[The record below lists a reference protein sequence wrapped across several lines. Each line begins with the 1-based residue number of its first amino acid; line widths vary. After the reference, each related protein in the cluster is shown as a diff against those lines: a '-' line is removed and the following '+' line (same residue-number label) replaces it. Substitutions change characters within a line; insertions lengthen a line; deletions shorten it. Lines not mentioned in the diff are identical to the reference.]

1 MLKTVR
7 DACTPHKMAFDY
19 AMANQIE
26 DLAQLIKGET
36 DGTEFFAKTHITA
49 GMNRLFEAGLQRL
62 AGKSDQAVFELTQ
75 AMGGGKTH
83 TMVAFG
89 LLAKDDALR
98 KSVVG
103 ELHAKN
109 KFEKAKVVALS
120 GRNHPAHFLWGEI
133 ADQLG
138 KGEVFKKYWNDGA
151 KAPDEDAWRNLL
163 GDDPVLILLD
173 ELPPF
178 FDYAITQPVGAG
190 TLAQVATAALSNLFS
205 AALKLKRVTIVMSNL
220 SGAYEGA
227 SKDLA
232 KAIKNLEQEA
242 KRQAKPITPVELAG
256 DEIYQILKKRLFAK
270 LPSEVVIDE
279 VAEAYS
285 KAIREAEKSKS
296 IAKSQEQ
303 IADEIRKAYPFHPA
317 IKDVIALFK
326 NNESYRQTRGLMQF
340 VSKLIRSVWN
350 RKTNDAFLI
359 GLQHLDLRDEE
370 VKDEV
375 LRINDLHG
383 AIATDI
389 CSKGAAHAE
398 VIDAQNEA
406 SGDAAIQVSTLLLTA
421 SLSNAVD
428 AVKGLTE
435 QQLISYLIAPQR
447 SAHEFK
453 EAFAALRSEAWY
465 LHSDAASG
473 AFYFSNIENLQKRL
487 VGEAERA
494 PANKIEAEMKSRLEK
509 IFHPK
514 TKQAYGEVKALPT
527 IDEVKLNGARV
538 LIILSPDSKNP
549 PEVASRYYDA
559 VVEKNNFCVLSG
571 DGSDIADLEKGVRT
585 LWAITKLQNELGEG
599 SPHYRELD
607 ERFGTAQ
614 LEFFSSVQSTFNRLY
629 YPTKKGLVPAALML
643 QYEQNNFDGEDQI
656 VRALSGTGVSKLVL
670 DVAKDAEAHIA
681 KAQDILWPE
690 NQKKVPWKDLRSKA
704 LQNPRWTWLP
714 HNGLDALRKIAEERG
729 IWRDNE
735 DGYVERGPFAKPK
748 TSVSVTEVSEQ
759 DPATGRVTLNVA
771 AHGAGKTPQLYVD
784 KSPSVSTKSQRL
796 TDPKLDTTDTRLY
809 FIAVDPKGEHDTGEP
824 VCWTNALTI
833 THQPT
838 ESGGKRFVE
847 LKVVPRGTIR
857 FTLTGA
863 NPAEGEVYKQPI
875 AIGDGAQTIYCHAED
890 DGVTAK
896 RTFEIPPRGTKGAVI
911 KKEKPATLTERV
923 ETADTTETFTLLK
936 QLKEA
941 KAEAGTV
948 KLDVGQGTKNLSL
961 RFGSDCRVTGE
972 KLEALIAAARAA
984 LGDGGAEVRI
994 AVTGCIDFAFG
1005 ADLESFAGA
1014 RGIELDPRN
1023 VSQ

>member
-7 DACTPHKMAFDY
+7 DACEPHKMAFDY

-26 DLAQLIKGET
+26 DLAQLIRGET
-36 DGTEFFAKTHITA
+36 DGKAFFEKTHITA

-83 TMVAFG
+83 TMLAFG
-89 LLAKDDALR
+89 LLVKDDALR
-98 KSVVG
+98 KSVVA
-103 ELHAKN
+103 ELHTKS

-138 KGEVFKKYWNDGA
+138 KGDTFKKYWLDGP
-151 KAPDEDAWRNLL
+151 KAPDEEAWINLL

-227 SKDLA
+227 SNDLT
-232 KAIKNLEQEA
+232 KAIRNLEQEA

-270 LPSEVVIDE
+270 LPSDGVIDE

-303 IADEIRKAYPFHPA
+303 IADEIRKAYPFHPS

-389 CSKGAAHAE
+389 CAKGSAHAE

-406 SGDAAIQVSTLLLTA
+406 RGDAAVQVATLLLTA

-428 AVKGLTE
+428 AVKGLAE

-453 EAFAALRSEAWY
+453 EAFAALRGEAWY
-465 LHSDAASG
+465 LHSDPASG
-473 AFYFSNIENLQKRL
+473 AFYFSNIENLLKRL
-487 VGEAERA
+487 AGEAERA
-494 PANKIEAEMKSRLEK
+494 PANKIEAEMKARLEK
-509 IFHPK
+509 IFQPK
-514 TKQAYGEVKALPT
+514 TKKAYGDIKALPT
-527 IDEVKLNGARV
+527 IDEVKLNGPRV
-538 LIILSPDSKNP
+538 LIVLSPDSKNP
-549 PEVASRYYDA
+549 PEVASGYYEA

-614 LEFFSSVQSTFNRLY
+614 LEFFSSRGVDHSRLRWR
-629 YPTKKGLVPAALML
+629 
-643 QYEQNNFDGEDQI
+643 
-656 VRALSGTGVSKLVL
+656 VR
-670 DVAKDAEAHIA
+670 EAGP
-681 KAQDILWPE
+681 DRRYRP
-690 NQKKVPWKDLRSKA
+690 
-704 LQNPRWTWLP
+704 PRM
-714 HNGLDALRKIAEERG
+714 
-729 IWRDNE
+729 
-735 DGYVERGPFAKPK
+735 
-748 TSVSVTEVSEQ
+748 
-759 DPATGRVTLNVA
+759 
-771 AHGAGKTPQLYVD
+771 
-784 KSPSVSTKSQRL
+784 
-796 TDPKLDTTDTRLY
+796 PKLGLLGLLR
-809 FIAVDPKGEHDTGEP
+809 
-824 VCWTNALTI
+824 
-833 THQPT
+833 
-838 ESGGKRFVE
+838 GGGR
-847 LKVVPRGTIR
+847 R
-857 FTLTGA
+857 
-863 NPAEGEVYKQPI
+863 
-875 AIGDGAQTIYCHAED
+875 
-890 DGVTAK
+890 
-896 RTFEIPPRGTKGAVI
+896 
-911 KKEKPATLTERV
+911 
-923 ETADTTETFTLLK
+923 
-936 QLKEA
+936 
-941 KAEAGTV
+941 
-948 KLDVGQGTKNLSL
+948 
-961 RFGSDCRVTGE
+961 
-972 KLEALIAAARAA
+972 
-984 LGDGGAEVRI
+984 
-994 AVTGCIDFAFG
+994 
-1005 ADLESFAGA
+1005 
-1014 RGIELDPRN
+1014 
-1023 VSQ
+1023 